1 MSVSNDIQVKL
12 IKMSGLQEVKI
23 NSLFSIELFLQA
35 NSDLDLESIVASVSW
50 DDAIHQVPEDRNS
63 WTRIENS

>member
-35 NSDLDLESIVASVSW
+35 NSDLDLESIVASVS
-50 DDAIHQVPEDRNS
+50 
-63 WTRIENS
+63 